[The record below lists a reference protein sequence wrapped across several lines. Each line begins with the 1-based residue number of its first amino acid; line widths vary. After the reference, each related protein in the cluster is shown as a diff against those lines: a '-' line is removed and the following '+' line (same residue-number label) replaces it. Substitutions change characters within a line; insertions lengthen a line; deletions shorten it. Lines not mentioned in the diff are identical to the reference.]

1 MKIVSYNIAKRMN
14 DLTEKGMP
22 YFTKLF
28 GFKAF

>member
-14 DLTEKGMP
+14 DLAEKEMP
-22 YFTKLF
+22 YLTKVF